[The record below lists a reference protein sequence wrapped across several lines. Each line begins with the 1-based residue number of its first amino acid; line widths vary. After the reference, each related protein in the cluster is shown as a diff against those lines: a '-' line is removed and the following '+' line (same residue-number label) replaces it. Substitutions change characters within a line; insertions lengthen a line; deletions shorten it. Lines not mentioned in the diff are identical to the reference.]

1 MALIDIHHI
10 AIKVKPGQ
18 LKDAEDFYTK
28 VLGMTYAKRPDLG
41 FPGAWLDVQNTMIH
55 LVEHEFSPDADPWY
69 RRPEARSAIDHIAI
83 KAKNFDEIKRR
94 VVALGLDWRQTVLSD
109 AGLWQLFVLDPSG
122 VIVELN
128 FIIADEPA
136 GSAGPDESRRYPP
149 DMYLSKTDPTKPKEP
164 ARTR

>member
-1 MALIDIHHI
+1 
-10 AIKVKPGQ
+10 VKPGK
-18 LKDAEDFYTK
+18 LKQAEKFYTE

-55 LVEHEFSPDADPWY
+55 LVDQEFSAEADPWY
-69 RRPEARSAIDHIAI
+69 GREEARSAIDHIAI
-83 KAKNFDEIKRR
+83 KAKNFDETKRK
-94 VVALGLDWRQTVLSD
+94 VVALELDWRQTVLPD

-136 GSAGPDESRRYPP
+136 GSVGPDASRRYPP
-149 DMYLSKTDPTKPKEP
+149 DLSLMKSRASAAQKSKRE
-164 ARTR
+164 A